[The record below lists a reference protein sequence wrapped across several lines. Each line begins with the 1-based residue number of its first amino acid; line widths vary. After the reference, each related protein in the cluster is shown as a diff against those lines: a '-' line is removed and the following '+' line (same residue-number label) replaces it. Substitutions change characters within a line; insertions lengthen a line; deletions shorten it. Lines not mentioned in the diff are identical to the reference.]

1 MQYIIYYNITVS
13 TTCNVMLNMV
23 INGNVVNCNMRVVI
37 WLLQYVNFK
46 WIAIVKNSTSVVAVT
61 GSGVFSRVWPRWMIL
76 GVCMH
81 CSPFPLDCLCGIM
94 FVGYCLFFF
103 LTSLQH
109 CLIPFTMD
117 TYFSSAKGIQSFVPL
132 FSILLS
138 LFFFFCTILFYLY
151 VSLNVCMPL
160 QVSLI

>member
-1 MQYIIYYNITVS
+1 
-13 TTCNVMLNMV
+13 MLNML
-23 INGNVVNCNMRVVI
+23 NGNVVNCNIRVVI
-37 WLLQYVNFK
+37 WLLQCVNFK
-46 WIAIVKNSTSVVAVT
+46 WIAMVKNSTSVVAVT

-76 GVCMH
+76 GVCTVH

-94 FVGYCLFFF
+94 FVMLFFPS
-103 LTSLQH
+103 TSLQH